1 MNSRSPACRP
11 GYSLLELIVVMS
23 VGSIIGTTAIMLLG
37 ALLAADRGARA
48 HLQESAS
55 LSRLSRQ
62 FRADVAA
69 AEDASIEMPSATKRD
84 SPERSFPR
92 LTLHGASGETITY
105 VGEPGRAVRKAQGES
120 GADRQES
127 YALPEPLALTFEI
140 DSMSS
145 QRILTMSLA
154 AGDDQQT
161 SSVRLGWRVEA
172 ALGRDR
178 RHADAL
184 RPHGQQPGAG
194 KETAP

>member
-1 MNSRSPACRP
+1 MNSFSPICRR
-11 GYSLLELIVVMS
+11 GYSLVELIVVMS
-23 VGSIIGTTAIMLLG
+23 VGSVIGTTAIMLLG
-37 ALLAADRGARA
+37 ALLAADRGARG

-69 AEDASIEMPSATKRD
+69 ADDASIEVPPATKGD
-84 SPERSFPR
+84 SLERSFPR

-105 VGEPGRAVRKAQGES
+105 AGEPGRALRKAQGES
-120 GADRQES
+120 GANRQES

-140 DSMSS
+140 ESTSP
-145 QRILTMSLA
+145 QRIVTMALA
-154 AGDDQQT
+154 AGDDQQA
-161 SSVRLGWRVEA
+161 SSARLGWRVEA

-184 RPHGQQPGAG
+184 GAHVQRPGVG